1 MRSSGGRSSMSNLG
15 ERRSSTSSIIGERK
29 SSFGNLSNQS
39 STLSPPPPVQ
49 GVFNEN
55 LRRSFDKTTSSPIRS
70 SGTKVL
76 KSAGRRKVSQARL
89 TGRIPLVNTSS
100 EEEDNC
106 ADDSFDRKIEAS
118 LEEARPL
125 DLQPQYLVRGSIARA
140 TTKYPRKSSV
150 TDSPHVR
157 RNSVAHSS
165 LVDRRRP
172 SVTHQTP
179 RLSSTIDGMSPILN
193 ITSQDNFSPIAPKA
207 AINTRA
213 SMHSISSSCPS
224 SGRGSPSEP
233 GPRSPLDHNRK
244 VYGVE
249 EGAPRFD
256 SFEHTGPHTVVERRR
271 EEEYD
276 SPSSGVGSLKAE
288 LEDEITTSIQLAR
301 KHGEERLQAEK
312 ERCREEGVGME
323 RLMDMERRNSALR
336 YQQLQEERDNLKQEV
351 DRLQEKVRLIH
362 MENELMEEQRC
373 RSPVTAVSS
382 LALTRDIG
390 SMAGA
395 PVTSKE
401 AGTMAE
407 TSSALGFNNRE
418 EELLQT
424 VQALSLRMEE
434 QDEQLAQV
442 KEDNIVLRSQVRL
455 NR

>member
-1 MRSSGGRSSMSNLG
+1 M
-15 ERRSSTSSIIGERK
+15 
-29 SSFGNLSNQS
+29 
-39 STLSPPPPVQ
+39 
-49 GVFNEN
+49 
-55 LRRSFDKTTSSPIRS
+55 
-70 SGTKVL
+70 L

-125 DLQPQYLVRGSIARA
+125 DLQPQYLVRGSVARA

-150 TDSPHVR
+150 TDSPQVR

-193 ITSQDNFSPIAPKA
+193 LTSQDNFSPIAPKA

-244 VYGVE
+244 IYGVE
-249 EGAPRFD
+249 ESAPRFD
-256 SFEHTGPHTVVERRR
+256 SFEHTGPHTVVERR

-312 ERCREEGVGME
+312 ERCREEVVGME
-323 RLMDMERRNSALR
+323 RQMDMERRNSALR

-362 MENELMEEQRC
+362 MEKEQLDEQVAELMEEQRC

-407 TSSALGFNNRE
+407 TSSTLGINNRE

-424 VQALSLRMEE
+424 VQVNISIYSKGRM
-434 QDEQLAQV
+434 
-442 KEDNIVLRSQVRL
+442 L
-455 NR
+455 NMNQPCRP

>member
-125 DLQPQYLVRGSIARA
+125 DLQPQYLVRGSVARA

-150 TDSPHVR
+150 TDSPQAR

-165 LVDRRRP
+165 LVDRQRP
-172 SVTHQTP
+172 SVTHETP

-193 ITSQDNFSPIAPKA
+193 LTSQDNFSPIAPKA

-213 SMHSISSSCPS
+213 SMQSISSSCPS

-233 GPRSPLDHNRK
+233 GHGSPLDHNRK
-244 VYGVE
+244 IYGVGE
-249 EGAPRFD
+249 NAPRFD
-256 SFEHTGPHTVVERRR
+256 SFEHTGPHLIS
-271 EEEYD
+271 
-276 SPSSGVGSLKAE
+276 SPSIWCEEVLQE
-288 LEDEITTSIQLAR
+288 PQRSIQ
-301 KHGEERLQAEK
+301 
-312 ERCREEGVGME
+312 
-323 RLMDMERRNSALR
+323 
-336 YQQLQEERDNLKQEV
+336 
-351 DRLQEKVRLIH
+351 
-362 MENELMEEQRC
+362 
-373 RSPVTAVSS
+373 
-382 LALTRDIG
+382 G
-390 SMAGA
+390 S
-395 PVTSKE
+395 
-401 AGTMAE
+401 
-407 TSSALGFNNRE
+407 
-418 EELLQT
+418 
-424 VQALSLRMEE
+424 
-434 QDEQLAQV
+434 
-442 KEDNIVLRSQVRL
+442 
-455 NR
+455 